1 MPVNFLSLFAKSP
14 LKPMYHHIQKVHECC
29 KDLPEFF
36 ECVFSDDWEKAL
48 ACQQKISAKEKE
60 ADQLKREIRL
70 NLPNSLFMPLARTDL
85 LDLVNQQDKIA
96 NRAKDI
102 AGLMVGRQLHI
113 PADVKELFMKYI
125 NRCLDATEL
134 AVKVIHQLDDL
145 LETGFRGREIRV
157 VENMVR
163 DLDMIEDDTD
173 QIQIQLRHELYLRES
188 ELNPVDAI
196 FLYKV
201 LDKIGDLADQAERVG
216 SRLEAMVSK
225 A

>member
-1 MPVNFLSLFAKSP
+1 M
-14 LKPMYHHIQKVHECC
+14 
-29 KDLPEFF
+29 
-36 ECVFSDDWEKAL
+36 
-48 ACQQKISAKEKE
+48 
-60 ADQLKREIRL
+60 
-70 NLPNSLFMPLARTDL
+70 
-85 LDLVNQQDKIA
+85 
-96 NRAKDI
+96 
-102 AGLMVGRQLHI
+102 
-113 PADVKELFMKYI
+113 
-125 NRCLDATEL
+125 
-134 AVKVIHQLDDL
+134 IHQLDDL